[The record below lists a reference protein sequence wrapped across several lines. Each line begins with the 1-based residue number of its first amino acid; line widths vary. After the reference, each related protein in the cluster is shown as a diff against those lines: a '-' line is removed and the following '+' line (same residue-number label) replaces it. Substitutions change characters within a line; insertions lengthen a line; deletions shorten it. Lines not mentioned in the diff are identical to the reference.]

1 MCFEIIFATNP
12 SIYPLVHE
20 IQVVQPRYSAENLG
34 PPIAIGKKQN
44 LSVYSTQS
52 QINPVYQLQFNSET
66 LSEGNLLNPLVS
78 AQFNEIEPKFDQIDL
93 ISIKPTQSPINLV
106 TPLPFNPENL
116 SKGNLLNPLVRAQF
130 NEIEPNCQIDSVSI
144 NPNQSP
150 IKLVAPLQFNLET
163 LFEENSPNSGMSV
176 KLKEI
181 ESKFGQIDSVS
192 TDIKI
197 GSVKSKLELDSQD
210 LKSELTLLSKSGFRV
225 KITGKLQNSDQELE
239 IGPVVSF
246 KKSLNWFQEQSKNE
260 PEDKKVFLDQATRFT
275 SPIRLSPN
283 SVYLNSLRINQE
295 NEIDDSSKNI
305 RSLTKSLNSLAT
317 SQFATNTTYSFEED
331 LEELSAKLKFPVPG
345 ILRDE
350 LQLKIKTNLPDVMV
364 HGENLQDN
372 MKSTLSLRYRIGIN
386 DAIKLE
392 IQSSYNLRTTTTTDK
407 IMFELF

>member
-12 SIYPLVHE
+12 SIYPLIHE

-34 PPIAIGKKQN
+34 PPMVIGKKQN
-44 LSVYSTQS
+44 LSVYLTQS

-66 LSEGNLLNPLVS
+66 LSEGNLLNPLVN
-78 AQFNEIEPKFDQIDL
+78 AQFNDEHKFDQIDL

-106 TPLPFNPENL
+106 APLPFNPEKL
-116 SKGNLLNPLVRAQF
+116 SKGNLLNPLMSAQF

-150 IKLVAPLQFNLET
+150 IKLVAPLQFNRES
-163 LFEENSPNSGMSV
+163 LFEENGLNPGMSI

-197 GSVKSKLELDSQD
+197 GSVKSKLELNSQD
-210 LKSELTLLSKSGFRV
+210 IKSELTLLSKSGFSV

-239 IGPVVSF
+239 IGQVVSF
-246 KKSLNWFQEQSKNE
+246 KKSLNWLQEQSKND
-260 PEDKKVFLDQATRFT
+260 PEDKKVFLEQATRFT
-275 SPIRLSPN
+275 SPIRLSLN
-283 SVYLNSLRINQE
+283 SAYLNSLRINQG

-331 LEELSAKLKFPVPG
+331 FEELSARVFILSKAIAKRFIQLFREKLKLEGF
-345 ILRDE
+345 R
-350 LQLKIKTNLPDVMV
+350 
-364 HGENLQDN
+364 
-372 MKSTLSLRYRIGIN
+372 SL
-386 DAIKLE
+386 L
-392 IQSSYNLRTTTTTDK
+392 
-407 IMFELF
+407 

>member
-78 AQFNEIEPKFDQIDL
+78 AKFNEIEHKFDQIDL

-106 TPLPFNPENL
+106 TPLLFNPENL
-116 SKGNLLNPLVRAQF
+116 SKGNLLNPLVSAKF
-130 NEIEPNCQIDSVSI
+130 NEIDPNCQIDSVSI
-144 NPNQSP
+144 NPTQSP
-150 IKLVAPLQFNLET
+150 IKLVAPLQFNRET
-163 LFEENSPNSGMSV
+163 LFEENSPNSGMSL

-246 KKSLNWFQEQSKNE
+246 KKSLNWLQEQSKNE

-283 SVYLNSLRINQE
+283 SAYLNSLRINQG

-305 RSLTKSLNSLAT
+305 RSLTKSLNSLAI
-317 SQFATNTTYSFEED
+317 SQFAKNTTYSFEED